1 MNSIAKP
8 EMTLKLILQVP
19 SGWSMSGSGFTES
32 CTGQCTATYQ
42 VASGDQRSIELE
54 MQPNQSGS
62 FVVEAQMEWWF
73 GDDPTTLDGGA
84 VELPLTVVP
93 LATPVPTLAPQ
104 RAAPIPTSGGGDGCF
119 SAGGS
124 GGSGSLMLLGLLILP
139 VVGLMA
145 RPLLSRPALPR
156 AVKAGLTPL
165 DLLGRTILVWPLRS
179 VGAADHSP
187 VRKAILNFLVI
198 EAIALSLL
206 ALLIHIVWDDEPM
219 RSNFTVLVWPLTS
232 VIALLIASMLAKP
245 GMPVIL
251 LGAPLML
258 WLALLILSHFS
269 NLVMGDP
276 SLFYASDSWASLI
289 PILVIVAI
297 AGIFALRNRGLG
309 GRST

>member
-156 AVKAGLTPL
+156 SLAGKPL
-165 DLLGRTILVWPLRS
+165 AG
-179 VGAADHSP
+179 
-187 VRKAILNFLVI
+187 
-198 EAIALSLL
+198 
-206 ALLIHIVWDDEPM
+206 
-219 RSNFTVLVWPLTS
+219 
-232 VIALLIASMLAKP
+232 
-245 GMPVIL
+245 
-251 LGAPLML
+251 
-258 WLALLILSHFS
+258 
-269 NLVMGDP
+269 
-276 SLFYASDSWASLI
+276 FYATPSRRI
-289 PILVIVAI
+289 PSYTAW
-297 AGIFALRNRGLG
+297 
-309 GRST
+309 

>member
-93 LATPVPTLAPQ
+93 LATPVGGPTLAPQ

-156 AVKAGLTPL
+156 SLAGKPL
-165 DLLGRTILVWPLRS
+165 AG
-179 VGAADHSP
+179 
-187 VRKAILNFLVI
+187 
-198 EAIALSLL
+198 
-206 ALLIHIVWDDEPM
+206 
-219 RSNFTVLVWPLTS
+219 
-232 VIALLIASMLAKP
+232 
-245 GMPVIL
+245 
-251 LGAPLML
+251 
-258 WLALLILSHFS
+258 
-269 NLVMGDP
+269 
-276 SLFYASDSWASLI
+276 FYATPSRRI
-289 PILVIVAI
+289 PVLYRVVVHIIHCNTHYFLD
-297 AGIFALRNRGLG
+297 NR
-309 GRST
+309 R